1 MLAYIARRL
10 MQTVLVLIFVS
21 VIVFSLMHLIP
32 GDPALVILGD
42 QATPE
47 QIEALHRE
55 LLLDQPLWIQYLNWA
70 GDVLQGNLGR
80 SVSYKQSVTD
90 LLATRLPIT
99 FHIGVVAFIL
109 STAISIPAGILSA
122 IRRGGWLDSIIT
134 LLTNLAMAVP
144 VFWLGILGIYLF
156 ALKLGW
162 LPVQGYTSPLENL
175 ALNTRQIIMPAMCLA
190 IVPLASLARQTR
202 SSMLEVI
209 RQDYI
214 RTARSKGLTEWAV
227 ITGHAL
233 KNAIIPVVTLLGM
246 QLRNLVGGAVL
257 VEQVFNIPGMG
268 RLMVSGVFNKDFV
281 VVQGT
286 VMVVA
291 VVVALSNL
299 LVDISYGYF
308 DPRIRYE

>member
-99 FHIGVVAFIL
+99 FHIGLVAFIL

-162 LPVQGYTSPLENL
+162 LPVQGYTSPTENL

-190 IVPLASLARQTR
+190 IVPLASLSRQTR

-209 RQDYI
+209 RQ
-214 RTARSKGLTEWAV
+214 ARQ
-227 ITGHAL
+227 H
-233 KNAIIPVVTLLGM
+233 
-246 QLRNLVGGAVL
+246 
-257 VEQVFNIPGMG
+257 
-268 RLMVSGVFNKDFV
+268 
-281 VVQGT
+281 
-286 VMVVA
+286 
-291 VVVALSNL
+291 
-299 LVDISYGYF
+299 
-308 DPRIRYE
+308 

>member
-80 SVSYKQSVTD
+80 SVSYQQSVTD

-99 FHIGVVAFIL
+99 FHIGLVAFIL

-162 LPVQGYTSPLENL
+162 LPVQGYTSPSENL

-233 KNAIIPVVTLLGM
+233 KNAIIPVITLLGM